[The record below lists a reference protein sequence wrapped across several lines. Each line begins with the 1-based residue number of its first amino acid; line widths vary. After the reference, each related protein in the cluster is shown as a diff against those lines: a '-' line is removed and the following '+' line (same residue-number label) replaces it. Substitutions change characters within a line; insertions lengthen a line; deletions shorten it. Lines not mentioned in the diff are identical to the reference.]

1 MKVARVRDEYATKSR
16 TAESMPNNDPH
27 DTHSTANWKR
37 AYPLSRDPW
46 DSETESHRKPVTPLH
61 LSGRGFLEWT
71 LAKKFKRAY
80 PLSRDPWDSET
91 ESHRKPVTPLH
102 LSGRGFLEWTLAKKF
117 SNAWRR
123 RTRPR
128 S

>member
-1 MKVARVRDEYATKSR
+1 MTETALHPDVTALRQMAAARVRRNSGR
-16 TAESMPNNDPH
+16 NPNNDPH

-61 LSGRGFLEWT
+61 LSGRGVLEWT
-71 LAKKFKRAY
+71 L
-80 PLSRDPWDSET
+80 P
-91 ESHRKPVTPLH
+91 
-102 LSGRGFLEWTLAKKF
+102 KKF

-128 S
+128 SSLRSSLTAKCE